1 MESPRTPSRPLVWA
15 VPALAAGSWLG
26 ASEPAIDAAMWRW
39 AVLATLSAA
48 VLCTFS
54 SWRASTRAAATPNRP
69 RRLAGFVRSR
79 GRILTAC
86 ALLTALG
93 GLRAREEASAPFD
106 RDGRFEP
113 RREFDGT
120 VRGPLTPGSLEVEIQ
135 SGLVDPG
142 ERIAIRG
149 GRAAVERARGPIAAP
164 PPRYAAPRFTV
175 LPDEVVRLGPP
186 GKDIGGAVQR
196 TLERWRR
203 ALGERLLAIED
214 REARGL
220 VAALVLGDL
229 GGLDIEVPDLFVR
242 TGTFHALAVSG
253 VQVVLVAAVVLA
265 PFVALVGFLARRFGT
280 RRAHFAREIARAAAL
295 SLYVPIAGAGPPVAR
310 AALAFA
316 LARMSPLI
324 PTREL
329 ALVRVRR
336 ATRSAQRPDS
346 SGDSSGNA
354 STESST
360 ESSIES
366 RASAHADEVATS
378 SESAHATCRLSRR
391 ADGVALWCLA
401 LLVECALHPRA
412 AAELSVQLSFAAT
425 LGLVLGTAPLRRL
438 LSLPVPRAVDALGR
452 PRSPLLR
459 AFVVRVQVAFVSA
472 VAASLAAVAAT
483 LPFVWWRLGEWSPL
497 GVFATLAIAG
507 PAAVLLFLG
516 WIAAIAPGAV
526 PELLLVAPAR
536 AMTAS
541 LRLFDAL
548 PGTPEPLPPRPVWLV
563 GAAVALAFA
572 ALTLRSDVTRR
583 RAARASAVLF
593 AVLLVPWTTAPRA
606 LEIHALDVGH
616 GTCCI
621 VRAPGLGTWV
631 FDAGSRDRTEVAR
644 AALAPALRAWDVG
657 RLGVVLSHPDR
668 DHDGAVPWLVGRF
681 DVAAYAGALPAQ
693 VAERLPHTAPH
704 LDLARGRM
712 ELPGLQGSCPG
723 VAAWIERG
731 APVSGN
737 EGSRTLRIAW
747 FGEEIVLTG
756 DAEAEGLRAW
766 LADAPRMERGASLLL
781 APHHGSEIERLGL
794 LLDALRPAEVW
805 ISGPARPPIAG
816 ELDRRGIAWRST
828 GSAGPLHFERAA
840 PHEPRC
846 WPACWNGACWSDP
859 P

>member
-1 MESPRTPSRPLVWA
+1 MESPRPPFRPLVWA

-39 AVLATLSAA
+39 AVLATLAAA
-48 VLCTFS
+48 VVCACL
-54 SWRASTRAAATPNRP
+54 ATRARTDKSGAASRAPHSIWTALSRA
-69 RRLAGFVRSR
+69 RGAGGTARSR
-79 GRILTAC
+79 APVWTAC

-93 GLRAREEASAPFD
+93 GLRARDEASAPFD
-106 RDGRFEP
+106 REGRFEP

-135 SGLVDPG
+135 SGLVEPG
-142 ERIAIRG
+142 ERVAIRG
-149 GRAAVERARGPIAAP
+149 GRAAVERARGPVAAP
-164 PPRYAAPRFTV
+164 PPRYAAPRVTV

-186 GKDIGGAVQR
+186 GEDVGGSVQR
-196 TLERWRR
+196 ALERWRR
-203 ALGERLLAIED
+203 VLGARLLAIED
-214 REARGL
+214 REARGY

-229 GGLDIEVPDLFVR
+229 GGLDMEVPDLFVR

-265 PFVALVGFLARRFGT
+265 PFVALVGFLARRFGS
-280 RRAHFAREIARAAAL
+280 RRAHFARELARAAAL

-324 PTREL
+324 PTREF

-336 ATRSAQRPDS
+336 TTS
-346 SGDSSGNA
+346 SDRTSGSNGDSSVESCSEPHTPVRADAAA
-354 STESST
+354 S
-360 ESSIES
+360 
-366 RASAHADEVATS
+366 
-378 SESAHATCRLSRR
+378 HATCRLSRR

-425 LGLVLGTAPLRRL
+425 LGLVLGTAPLRRV

-459 AFVVRVQVAFVSA
+459 ACAVRVQVAFVGA
-472 VAASLAAVAAT
+472 VSASLAAVAAT

-507 PAAVLLFLG
+507 PAAALLFLG
-516 WIAAIAPGAV
+516 WIAAIAPGCV

-541 LRLFDAL
+541 LRMFDAL
-548 PGTPEPLPPRPVWLV
+548 PGTPEALPPRPVWLV

-572 ALTLRSDVTRR
+572 ALTLRSDETRR
-583 RAARASAVLF
+583 RAARVSAVLF

-606 LEIHALDVGH
+606 LEVHALDVGH

-657 RLGVVLSHPDR
+657 RIGVVLSHPDR

-681 DVAAYAGALPAQ
+681 DVAAYGGALPAQ
-693 VAERLPHTAPH
+693 VAERLPHSAPRF
-704 LDLARGRM
+704 DLARGRM
-712 ELPGLQGSCPG
+712 ALPALQGSCPG
-723 VAAWIERG
+723 VAAWLERG
-731 APVSGN
+731 EPVPGN
-737 EGSRTLRIAW
+737 EGSRTLRIEW
-747 FGEEIVLTG
+747 FGEQIVLTG

-766 LADAPRMERGASLLL
+766 LADMPRSEKGASLLL

-794 LLDALRPAEVW
+794 LLDAVRPAEVW

-816 ELDRRGIAWRST
+816 ELDRRGIPWRST
-828 GSAGPLHFERAA
+828 GSVGPLHFERAP
-840 PHEPRC
+840 PHD
-846 WPACWNGACWSDP
+846 ATCWNGACWSDP